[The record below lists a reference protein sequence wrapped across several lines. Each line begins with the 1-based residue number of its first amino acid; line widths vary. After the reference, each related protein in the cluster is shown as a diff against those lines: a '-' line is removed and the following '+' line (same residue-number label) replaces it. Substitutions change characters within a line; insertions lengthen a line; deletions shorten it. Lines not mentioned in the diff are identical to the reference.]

1 MKYKNTKKME
11 ISKKIISAL
20 GTGTLLL
27 PFIAFAQT
35 AIPQTSYLLAFISQ
49 AQNLVRQLIPLLVGV
64 AVVVFIW
71 GVIRYITAGESD
83 EKRKAGRNL
92 MIYGIIAIFV
102 IVSICGLVAIL
113 QELTG
118 TTGGVIP
125 TIPIPY

>member
-1 MKYKNTKKME
+1 ML
-11 ISKKIISAL
+11 KKIFQFIIIII
-20 GTGTLLL
+20 
-27 PFIAFAQT
+27 FIAFFT
-35 AIPQTSYLLAFISQ
+35 PQISF
-49 AQNLVRQLIPLLVGV
+49 AVGFDEYVYNLIIPLNDVVPVLLGI

-102 IVSICGLVAIL
+102 IVSIWGLVAIL